1 MPIAVLGL
9 SCLAAAAGGGYVA
22 MRQNVVPVPTAAATG
37 PESASI
43 PSQAVRETEAVM
55 PASAPAAAP
64 PAPANAT
71 PAPVSASK
79 HAAFPTETVRYSAPV
94 EPSPAR
100 HTDPPAPADHTGSNS
115 PAAAPQAPPSAPP
128 VETPPPA
135 PAVDDR
141 AAEPA
146 HAPDTGGKHFEERVV
161 AADSVI
167 GFQSD
172 TSISTEHAK
181 VEDKVEAHV
190 VRDVRV
196 NGEVAIPAG
205 TRALGSVVVVERG
218 GRFKERARLGIRF
231 NTLVMADG
239 TRLPINTETIY
250 RMGDDPTNG
259 SAARVGGGAVVGA
272 IIGGIIGGGKGA
284 AIGATTGAGAGTASV
299 MTSDRREA
307 TFPAGVEVT
316 ARVLAPV
323 TVTIERE

>member
-1 MPIAVLGL
+1 M
-9 SCLAAAAGGGYVA
+9 
-22 MRQNVVPVPTAAATG
+22 
-37 PESASI
+37 
-43 PSQAVRETEAVM
+43 PSQPVRETEAVM
-55 PASAPAAAP
+55 PASAPVAAP

-79 HAAFPTETVRYSAPV
+79 HAAFPTETCAQRAGRTES
-94 EPSPAR
+94 AR
-100 HTDPPAPADHTGSNS
+100 HADPPAPADHTVSS
-115 PAAAPQAPPSAPP
+115 APAAAPQAPAPTAPP
-128 VETPPPA
+128 VAAPPPA

-146 HAPDTGGKHFEERVV
+146 HAPDPGGKHFEERVV
-161 AADSVI
+161 SADSVI
-167 GFQSD
+167 GCQSD

-181 VEDKVEAHV
+181 VEDRVEAHV

-284 AIGATTGAGAGTASV
+284 AIGATTSAGAGTASV
-299 MTSDRREA
+299 MTTDRREA